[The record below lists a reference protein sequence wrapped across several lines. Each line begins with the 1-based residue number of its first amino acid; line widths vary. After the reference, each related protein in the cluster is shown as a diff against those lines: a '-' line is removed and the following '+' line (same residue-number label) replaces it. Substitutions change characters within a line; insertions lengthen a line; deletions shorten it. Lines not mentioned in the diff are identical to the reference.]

1 MRSYKALFNILTFLA
16 LSVTV
21 LKSENQPT
29 IDHITSNN
37 GLSHN
42 TIRCMLQDTTGF
54 LWFGSLNGLN
64 RYDGHKIKTLN
75 PGNLPVIVTGDFNLT
90 PESEPITLIL
100 EKLKDSSQISAM
112 PPYGPVGTFNSFRR
126 DHPLDQRIDYI
137 FVNDKVSVLKYGV
150 LTDGWDNRYPSDHQ
164 PVMAT
169 VKLNKK

>member
-1 MRSYKALFNILTFLA
+1 MRSYKALFFSLIFSV
-16 LSVTV
+16 LSVSM

-75 PGNLPVIVTGDFNLT
+75 PVNTSVNSLSSGKIKELYQDSRGYIWVRTYSDIIHCYNPYLESFLPLFSSREERQARHNLFYEDK
-90 PESEPITLIL
+90 
-100 EKLKDSSQISAM
+100 EKKRMAWRCRFGLCQN
-112 PPYGPVGTFNSFRR
+112 FFFRR
-126 DHPLDQRIDYI
+126 K
-137 FVNDKVSVLKYGV
+137 N
-150 LTDGWDNRYPSDHQ
+150 
-164 PVMAT
+164 
-169 VKLNKK
+169 

>member
-64 RYDGHKIKTLN
+64 RYD
-75 PGNLPVIVTGDFNLT
+75 
-90 PESEPITLIL
+90 
-100 EKLKDSSQISAM
+100 
-112 PPYGPVGTFNSFRR
+112 R
-126 DHPLDQRIDYI
+126 
-137 FVNDKVSVLKYGV
+137 
-150 LTDGWDNRYPSDHQ
+150 
-164 PVMAT
+164 
-169 VKLNKK
+169 